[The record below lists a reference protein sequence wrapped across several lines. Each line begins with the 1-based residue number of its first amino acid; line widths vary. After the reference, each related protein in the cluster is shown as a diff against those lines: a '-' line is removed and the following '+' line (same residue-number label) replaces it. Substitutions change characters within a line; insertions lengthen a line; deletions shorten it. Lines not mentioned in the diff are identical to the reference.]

1 MKKIF
6 KGIRK
11 KEQGNRFV
19 TEDIKRHTEDDSP
32 KYLQTQNYVITRTNR
47 AECGAVCQNDR
58 LSAGHIWQTRSHVYG
73 EVKCQTK
80 IQRDVVIPNKLDHGE
95 TCHGLLRRF
104 VHKIT
109 NNNESSPHNDMN
121 NKILNQVQND
131 VKNVKNLFPYFP
143 IYLSLKKKIAFTLAE
158 GATHVDLPPT
168 KVKFAFTLAEVLI
181 TLGIIGIVAAMTIPT
196 LITNYHKK
204 QTVTK
209 LQKAISVLNQ
219 AYKLSYDDVGE
230 PSITE
235 SYNIGSDEYFKTY
248 WAPYIKTS
256 LFCTSYE
263 QCGYKEA
270 FPWHD
275 LNNNVIR
282 IGVVVNNRRA
292 TFYTPDGFLY
302 VIFTASGPAE
312 NLLADS
318 NVFVDINGG
327 TGPNVIG
334 KDLFILQRVQ
344 EDGGG
349 IRPFGGRYS
358 NSALDVNCSKNG
370 NGYGCAEKI
379 RRAGWKIEKDY
390 PWN

>member
-1 MKKIF
+1 MKNK
-6 KGIRK
+6 
-11 KEQGNRFV
+11 N
-19 TEDIKRHTEDDSP
+19 H
-32 KYLQTQNYVITRTNR
+32 VITRTNR

-73 EVKCQTK
+73 EVKCQAE
-80 IQRDVVIPNKLDHGE
+80 IQSDVVIPNELGNGE
-95 TCHGLLRRF
+95 TCQGLRHWRLLSNL
-104 VHKIT
+104 K
-109 NNNESSPHNDMN
+109 NNFLKPVRNDMD
-121 NKILNQVQND
+121 NKTVT
-131 VKNVKNLFPYFP
+131 NLFPYFP
-143 IYLSLKKKIAFTLAE
+143 ISLSLKKLRRFRIKSGMTFIKQPAFTLAE

-168 KVKFAFTLAEVLI
+168 KVKLAFTLAEVLI

-275 LNNNVIR
+275 LNNNVMR